1 MNIRQRIT
9 IVLVLVTS
17 WVVSGCVPGQLTL
30 TPTPIPFTATP
41 IPFTATPIP
50 FTATPSSQIANPTET
65 ADEFYSGNIKWY
77 DNLKTCSPYVRSYLH
92 PFLAVQEIDTIKGKD
107 GDLCIVTQEA
117 VGQFLFECHYT
128 AEGIKTMTQDS
139 FYQDAKNKTMSTS
152 GNDVNEVLSQ
162 QCTVTMLP
170 TPTAP

>member
-1 MNIRQRIT
+1 MTVRQRIAV
-9 IVLVLVTS
+9 VLVLVTS
-17 WVVSGCVPGQLTL
+17 WVVSGCAPGQLTL

-41 IPFTATPIP
+41 SSLIADPTD
-50 FTATPSSQIANPTET
+50 TATPSSQIANPTET
-65 ADEFYSGNIKWY
+65 AGDFYSGNIEWW
-77 DNLKTCSPYVRSYLH
+77 DNLKTCTPYVRSYLH

-117 VGQFLFECHYT
+117 VGQFIFECHYT

-139 FYQDAKNKTMSTS
+139 FYQDARNKTMSTS
-152 GNDVNEVLSQ
+152 GDDVNEVLSQ
-162 QCTVTMLP
+162 QCTVTRLP